1 MDHDY
6 YREDK
11 EPAKRVIDLTPNQ
24 LKMVVGYAK
33 RARLDISI
41 VVDWIEKGRLTINDI
56 RDGIL

>member
-1 MDHDY
+1 
-6 YREDK
+6 
-11 EPAKRVIDLTPNQ
+11 
-24 LKMVVGYAK
+24 MVVGYAK